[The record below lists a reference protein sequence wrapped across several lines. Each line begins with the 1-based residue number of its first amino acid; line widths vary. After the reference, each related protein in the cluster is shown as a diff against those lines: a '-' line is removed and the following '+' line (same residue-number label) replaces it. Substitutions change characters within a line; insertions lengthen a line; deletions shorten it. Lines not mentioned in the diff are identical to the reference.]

1 MKVQQDWNTE
11 CKGERGN
18 DEIQQIFA
26 VQCSTRVGFYT
37 KFKEY
42 DNKLKRKFLLSGAH
56 VLLRKKD
63 SHKS

>member
-26 VQCSTRVGFYT
+26 VQCSTRLGFT
-37 KFKEY
+37 L
-42 DNKLKRKFLLSGAH
+42 NLKNMTIN
-56 VLLRKKD
+56 
-63 SHKS
+63 